1 MHMLL
6 LEKPWLYLI
15 KCPAT
20 SPLLSGTEG
29 SSLSAAG
36 PTRLKMKSSLSR
48 LHAPHFCTSVLSKQP
63 AGLQEAPSQP

>member
-6 LEKPWLYLI
+6 LEKPLVVSN
-15 KCPAT
+15 KV
-20 SPLLSGTEG
+20 SRNF
-29 SSLSAAG
+29 SSLEPRAAHF
-36 PTRLKMKSSLSR
+36 PLPVQSRLKMKSSLSR